1 MEVLFLICLIVL
13 NGLFAMSEIALVAA
27 KPSRLKNLAKT
38 SKSAKIALQLKDNPT
53 HFLSTIQIGI
63 TAIGLLS
70 GIVGEAT
77 LSQPFAHW
85 LVSYGVQAQSANVFS
100 TVCVVITITY
110 FAIVV
115 GELVPK
121 RLAQANAEQIAV
133 LAARPISW
141 VSWLTAPFVILLAK
155 STEVSLLLFGKKDE
169 IEDVVT
175 EDDIQAVLS
184 EGSQSGA
191 IEPREQ
197 VMMNNILLLNDRSA
211 ASLMTPRANI
221 DYFDLA
227 EPPDVLLNK
236 ISSNKH
242 SVFPVYLGNI
252 DNVVGTL
259 SAKDLLKQIY
269 ELPTTGLGALVKPPV
284 YIHESVKGLQLLNYL
299 QTSRTEMA
307 LIIDEYGDIQGLVT
321 YYDLLEAIAGELAI
335 YPSDIWAK
343 NNLEN
348 RWIMDALIPI
358 AELKQKLDIQVLD
371 GEQQE
376 GYQTLNGLLLWKFGK
391 VPESGSAVQIQN
403 WRFQVLEVK
412 SNRVQ
417 SVMVTLVDSEK
428 PAR

>member
-85 LVSYGVQAQSANVFS
+85 LVSHGVQAQSANVFS

-121 RLAQANAEQIAV
+121 RLAQANAEKIAV

-221 DYFDLA
+221 DYLDLA

-391 VPESGSAVQIQN
+391 VPESGSTVQIQN